1 MFRCVLDNQYTVII
15 RVSFVPSYSSLASN
29 QIEELL
35 LSPPLAFHATWSF
48 RSRSQPKTYQS
59 AQSLIGPVHTPHR
72 LPYLYANS
80 LAIIHVN
87 CLRCLPVLLPLLV
100 AVQTYASLSCGYG
113 RPLRASRIKYLLR
126 YSTRHRTAPVLAPA
140 VASRSLKPRWL
151 VCSRSDLPVLTLSVT
166 TLENSI
172 VSAYYGH
179 CLLANFLSS
188 PPRHRAVS
196 SAGSLFV
203 VCVPANLDKRFR
215 RSNRPTPT
223 VLRQLISHITSRIPQ
238 SRMRY

>member
-1 MFRCVLDNQYTVII
+1 
-15 RVSFVPSYSSLASN
+15 VSSGAPPTPRRRTNLRLTKLWLWSPTPCITHQVP
-29 QIEELL
+29 
-35 LSPPLAFHATWSF
+35 FKVF
-48 RSRSQPKTYQS
+48 YQ
-59 AQSLIGPVHTPHR
+59 TPHR
-72 LPYLYANS
+72 TGS
-80 LAIIHVN
+80 
-87 CLRCLPVLLPLLV
+87 CLGRCF
-100 AVQTYASLSCGYG
+100 SC
-113 RPLRASRIKYLLR
+113 
-126 YSTRHRTAPVLAPA
+126 
-140 VASRSLKPRWL
+140 LKPRWL

-223 VLRQLISHITSRIPQ
+223 VLRQLISHITSRILQ